1 MTNVNHTT
9 KEIRFKQ
16 DTNGKR
22 LAQVWSWGAGRC
34 VKIGLEKAELM
45 VATGEAEESQSKW

>member
-1 MTNVNHTT
+1 MTSVNHTT

-22 LAQVWSWGAGRC
+22 LAQVWSWGAGRW